1 MAGSGYFRGIVIHSG
16 SWIIKHRWD
25 ERKVSVTMK
34 NGIGAPVR
42 RKEDARL
49 LVGAG
54 CYSDDVNLPRQAHAF
69 VIRSVHA
76 HARIKSID
84 TAQAKALKGVLA
96 VLTGADFQA
105 DGLNPIPADASIV
118 APIEAQRKLPDV
130 VLINR
135 NGPMKPT
142 PFYPLAVD
150 KVRFVG
156 QAVVLVVADTLA
168 TAKDAAELVA
178 IDYEVLP
185 AVVDTAQA
193 AEPDAPRIWDHLGS
207 NIFLDAEIG
216 DAAGTERAFA
226 GATHVARLE
235 TWVQRVTGVPMEART
250 AVGNYDP
257 QSERYFLHAGSGGV
271 VRQKHE
277 LAAMLG
283 VPFDTVQVVARDIG
297 GNFGTKN
304 SIFPEFPLVLWAS
317 RRVGRPVKWVC
328 DRSEAF
334 LSDYQGRD
342 LVAKIDLALD
352 KNGKFL
358 AMRGS
363 HLSNIGAFGASIV
376 PLRKGVTIFSG
387 VYRVPVAHYQT
398 FAVLSNTP
406 PTTPYRS
413 AGRPEA
419 TFIMERLCDLAAIET
434 GIDRIEIRRRNLIA
448 PDELP
453 YRTAFGVT
461 YDNGEYE
468 VAMNTALGLSDWT
481 EFKKRRAESKKDGKL
496 RGIGLANYI
505 ECTMGNPRE
514 WSKVTVLPDRE
525 IEVAVGTLSSGQGH
539 ETSFAQCVSEW
550 FGVPFESI
558 RLVQGDTDIVPVGGG
573 SHSGRSMRMAGF
585 VMGKASD
592 AIIVRSRAIAAHMLK
607 VDPGEVEFAQGRFRT
622 KSSDRSFDVFEIA
635 RAAQSLNDLDDALRG
650 PLAAECDHSFTDGGY
665 PYGCAVCEVEIDPA
679 TGTTEIV
686 RYAAVDDVGRAINP
700 MILHGQTHGAI
711 AQGVGQA
718 LWEQCVVDA
727 DSGQVMTGSFMDYA
741 MPRSDILPSFKT
753 ALMEVPS
760 PSNPLGVRA
769 GGEGGTTPALGAV
782 INAIVD
788 ALKDFGVTHMDMP
801 ATSEKVWRAIHQR
814 KSA

>member
-1 MAGSGYFRGIVIHSG
+1 
-16 SWIIKHRWD
+16 
-25 ERKVSVTMK
+25 MK
-34 NGIGAPVR
+34 SGIGAPVR

-49 LVGAG
+49 LIGAG
-54 CYSDDVNLPRQAHAF
+54 CYSDDVNLPRQVHAF

-76 HARIKSID
+76 HARIKDID
-84 TAQAKALKGVLA
+84 TARAKALKGVFA
-96 VLTGADFQA
+96 VLTGEDFNA
-105 DGLNPIPADASIV
+105 EGLKPIPPDASIV

-135 NGPMKPT
+135 DGPMQPT
-142 PFYPLAVD
+142 PFHPLAVD
-150 KVRFVG
+150 RVRFVG
-156 QAVVLVVADTLA
+156 EAVVLVVAETLA
-168 TAKDAAELVA
+168 IAKDAAELVD
-178 IDYEVLP
+178 IDYEALP
-185 AVVDTAQA
+185 AVTDTAHA
-193 AEPDAPRIWDHLGS
+193 AEPGAPRIWDHLNS
-207 NIFLDAEIG
+207 NLFLDAEVG

-226 GATHVARLE
+226 DAAHIVRLE

-250 AVGNYDP
+250 AVGNYDK
-257 QSERYFLHAGSGGV
+257 QSGRYFLHAGSGGV
-271 VRQKHE
+271 VRQKGE
-277 LAAMLG
+277 IAAILG
-283 VPFDTVQVVARDIG
+283 VPPQSVQVVARDIG

-317 RRVGRPVKWVC
+317 RRIARPVKWVC
-328 DRSEAF
+328 ERSEAF
-334 LSDYQGRD
+334 VSDYQGRD
-342 LVAKIDLALD
+342 LVAKIELALD
-352 KNGKFL
+352 KRGRFL

-363 HLSNIGAFGASIV
+363 HLSNIGAFAASIV
-376 PLRKGVTIFSG
+376 PLRKGITIFSG
-387 VYRVPVAHYQT
+387 VYRVPVAHYRA

-406 PTTPYRS
+406 PTAPYRS

-419 TFIMERLCDLAAIET
+419 TFVMERLCDLAALET

-453 YRTAFGVT
+453 YRTAFGTT

-468 VAMNTALGLSDWT
+468 VAMDRALRLSDWS
-481 EFKKRRAESKKDGKL
+481 EFKPRRAQSKKAGKL

-505 ECTMGNPRE
+505 ECTMGYPRE

-525 IEVAVGTLSSGQGH
+525 IEIAVGTLSSGQGH

-550 FGVPFESI
+550 FGVPFESV
-558 RLVQGDTDIVPVGGG
+558 RLVQGDTDVVPVGGG

-592 AIIVRSRAIAAHMLK
+592 AVIGRSRAIAAHMLK
-607 VDPGEVEFAQGRFRT
+607 VDPNDIEFTEGRFHT

-635 RAAQSLNDLDDALRG
+635 RAAQTLNDLDDALRG
-650 PLAAECDHSFTDGGY
+650 PLSAECDHSFTDGGY

-679 TGTTEIV
+679 TGSTEIV

-718 LWEQCVVDA
+718 LWERCVVDA
-727 DSGQVMTGSFMDYA
+727 GSGQVMTGSFMDYA
-741 MPRSDILPSFKT
+741 MPRSDILPMFKT

-760 PSNPLGVRA
+760 PTNPLGVRA
-769 GGEGGTTPALGAV
+769 GGEGGTTPALAAV
-782 INAIVD
+782 INAVVD
-788 ALKDFGVTHMDMP
+788 ALKDYGVTHMDMP
-801 ATSEKVWRAIHQR
+801 ATSEKIWRAIHNHAR
-814 KSA
+814 A